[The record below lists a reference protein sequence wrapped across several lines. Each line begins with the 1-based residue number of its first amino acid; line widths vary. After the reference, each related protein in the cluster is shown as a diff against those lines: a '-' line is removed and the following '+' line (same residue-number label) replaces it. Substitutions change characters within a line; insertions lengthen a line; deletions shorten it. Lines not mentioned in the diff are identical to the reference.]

1 MALIVVPAL
10 FLGLIIGIYEA
21 VLLHRDVAVPTH
33 RFGHML
39 HALVY
44 AVIAVFA
51 TMNVAFV
58 AKSLTFLPAFL
69 QNPLVLQVAIGF
81 ITMIKIHGSS
91 AAIRGSIGGGSVGM
105 KETWMHSLIISALVV
120 AAPYIWMFLGPMM
133 PAWLQ

>member
-1 MALIVVPAL
+1 MALIIIPAL

-21 VLLHRDVAVPTH
+21 ALLQRDVKVPMH
-33 RFGHML
+33 KFGHML

-51 TMNVAFV
+51 TMNIAFV
-58 AKSLTFLPAFL
+58 AKSMTFLPAFL
-69 QNPLVLQVAIGF
+69 QIPIVLQGLIGV

-91 AAIRGSIGGGSVGM
+91 AAIKGGGGGSLGM
-105 KETWMHSLIISALVV
+105 KETWIHSLVIAGLVV
-120 AAPYIWMFLGPMM
+120 AAPYIWTFVGPMM

>member
-1 MALIVVPAL
+1 MALIIIPAL

-21 VLLHRDVAVPTH
+21 VLLHRDVAVPSH

-51 TMNVAFV
+51 TMNIAFV

-69 QNPLVLQVAIGF
+69 QSPLVLQGMIGI

-91 AAIRGSIGGGSVGM
+91 AAIRGSVGGSVGM
-105 KETWMHSLIISALVV
+105 KETWVHSFVIAGLVV

-133 PAWLQ
+133 PSWLQ

>member
-1 MALIVVPAL
+1 MALIIIPAL

-21 VLLHRDVAVPTH
+21 VLLHRDVAVPSH

-51 TMNVAFV
+51 TMNIAFV
-58 AKSLTFLPAFL
+58 AKSLTFLPALL
-69 QNPLVLQVAIGF
+69 QKPIVLQGMIGV

-91 AAIRGSIGGGSVGM
+91 AAIRGGGGGSVGM
-105 KETWMHSLIISALVV
+105 KETWVHSFVISGLVV
-120 AAPYIWMFLGPMM
+120 AAPYIWMVIGSMM
-133 PAWLQ
+133 PSWLQ

>member
-1 MALIVVPAL
+1 MALIIIPAL

-58 AKSLTFLPAFL
+58 AQSLSFLPALL
-69 QNPLVLQVAIGF
+69 QKPIVLQAAIGV

-105 KETWMHSLIISALVV
+105 KETWIHSLIISGLVV
-120 AAPYIWMFLGPMM
+120 AAPYIWIVLGPMM
-133 PAWLQ
+133 PSWLQ

>member
-1 MALIVVPAL
+1 MALIIIPAL

-21 VLLHRDVAVPTH
+21 VLLHRDVAVPSH

-51 TMNVAFV
+51 TMNIAFV
-58 AKSLTFLPAFL
+58 AQSLTFLPAFL
-69 QNPLVLQVAIGF
+69 QKPIVLQAAIGV

-105 KETWMHSLIISALVV
+105 KETWVHSLVISGLVV
-120 AAPYIWMFLGPMM
+120 AAPYLWIVLGPMM
-133 PAWLQ
+133 PSWLR

>member
-1 MALIVVPAL
+1 MALIILPAL

-69 QNPLVLQVAIGF
+69 QSPLVLQGMIGV

-91 AAIRGSIGGGSVGM
+91 AAIRGSVGGSVGM
-105 KETWMHSLIISALVV
+105 KETWVHSFVISGLVV

-133 PAWLQ
+133 PSWLQ

>member
-1 MALIVVPAL
+1 MALIIIPAL

-21 VLLHRDVAVPTH
+21 VLLHRDVAVPSH

-51 TMNVAFV
+51 TMNIAFV
-58 AKSLTFLPAFL
+58 AQSLTFLPAFL
-69 QNPLVLQVAIGF
+69 QKPIVLQAAIGV

-105 KETWMHSLIISALVV
+105 KETWMHSVIISGLVV
-120 AAPYIWMFLGPMM
+120 AAPYIWMVLGPMM
-133 PAWLQ
+133 PSWLQ

>member
-1 MALIVVPAL
+1 MALIILPAL

-58 AKSLTFLPAFL
+58 AKSLAFLPAFL
-69 QNPLVLQVAIGF
+69 QNPLVLQGVIGV

-105 KETWMHSLIISALVV
+105 KETWMHSLIIAGLVV

-133 PAWLQ
+133 PSWLQ